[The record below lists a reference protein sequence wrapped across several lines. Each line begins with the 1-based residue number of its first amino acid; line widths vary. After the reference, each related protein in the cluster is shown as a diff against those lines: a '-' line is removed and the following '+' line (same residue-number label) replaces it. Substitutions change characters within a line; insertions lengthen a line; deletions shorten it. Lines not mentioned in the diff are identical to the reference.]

1 MEILSAAA
9 IIELNKVKKQL
20 LTQPRVGVNCKASW
34 FKAVLRWCDE
44 HEIELGTQESRQFWI
59 SRAGLLS
66 IEHCL
71 QLHGQGNLASQVETR
86 LGERSTVSSSNEK
99 IAQITPMQSA
109 VLCASCDLGQRLNQQ
124 QFFNLT
130 DPPAQVNVEL
140 DSRHIELSHY
150 DYLVVIENR
159 DSFNDWHSYLPFTQG
174 LANALVV
181 YRGHEKAHSKGCKA
195 LKARWQQAKGDN
207 GLVYFGD
214 ADIAGLG
221 LAMAGEVPYQHL
233 LLPSLSSLKANLD
246 PAQVNAEYDYSRR
259 NLKNQLLRSWLEV
272 YEALNQKAALRQQ
285 HMYNLPLVL
294 Y

>member
-1 MEILSAAA
+1 MDTLSAAA

-20 LTQPRVGVNCKASW
+20 LTQPRVGVNGKASW

-59 SRAGLLS
+59 SRDGILA
-66 IEHCL
+66 IEQCL
-71 QLHGQGNLASQVETR
+71 RLHGQGSVASQAQKR

-99 IAQITPMQSA
+99 IAQIKPMQRRI
-109 VLCASCDLGQRLNQQ
+109 LCASCDLGQRLNQQ

-130 DPPAQVNVEL
+130 APPAQVIVDL
-140 DSRHIELSHY
+140 DCRHIELTHY

-159 DSFNDWHSYLPFTQG
+159 DSFNDWHRYLPFTQG

-181 YRGHEKAHSKGCKA
+181 YRGHEKTHSKGCKA
-195 LKARWQQAKGDN
+195 LKARWQQLKGDN

-221 LAMAGEVPYQHL
+221 LAMAGEVSYQHL
-233 LLPSLSSLKANLD
+233 LLPPLSLLKANLD

-272 YEALNQKAALRQQ
+272 YEILNQRAALRQQ
-285 HMYNLPLVL
+285 NMYNLSLVL